1 MKGSERGEQCRHSAV
16 GSRFPNEVSG
26 TRSITLDLFLS
37 SPYLRQTFTLF
48 TTLLRARSGQ
58 LSFIEWS
65 HLTMT
70 PPFWQHWGRCDVRPQ
85 ARGEAALRT
94 HTWHT
99 FVSMTIDIYFLLTVT
114 CSCISFNLLLW
125 THVRII
131 KYWLLIIHL
140 LITNT
145 KS

>member
-1 MKGSERGEQCRHSAV
+1 MRRTVSAV

-58 LSFIEWS
+58 LSFVEWS

-70 PPFWQHWGRCDVRPQ
+70 PPFRQQMQCATLRAPASRSAGRTTGAGRCRRTRCRRSHTLDTH
-85 ARGEAALRT
+85 LRFNDY
-94 HTWHT
+94 WYL
-99 FVSMTIDIYFLLTVT
+99 FSLTVI
-114 CSCISFNLLLW
+114 CVSVNL
-125 THVRII
+125 
-131 KYWLLIIHL
+131 
-140 LITNT
+140 
-145 KS
+145 